1 MAAVQA
7 SDIVAAVMQPRVVQK
22 TIERALQDEG
32 TQDVAQGHWLFDSWA
47 LTTIAAQNCTTISR
61 TA

>member
-32 TQDVAQGHWLFDSWA
+32 TQDVAQGH
-47 LTTIAAQNCTTISR
+47 
-61 TA
+61 